1 MEEIVQL
8 TVFDEVGM
16 YLQDIIYAHFWAKL
30 LRSVFP
36 SWRLFKWSHSSF
48 MTEFQTYS
56 SFWRSKLKA
65 ASDSKQIQMIWK
77 CFMKESKHNW
87 LLLLHSSN
95 NVMYIHERE
104 GIREKGVFA
113 YVIVWIRCAQKALSS
128 KWFFSPLHCFVK
140 IFVEIVERMQ

>member
-8 TVFDEVGM
+8 TVFDALGM
-16 YLQDIIYAHFWAKL
+16 YLQDIIYAHFWAEL
-30 LRSVFP
+30 LRSVFS
-36 SWRLFKWSHSSF
+36 SWRLFKWSHSNF

-56 SFWRSKLKA
+56 SFSRSKLKA

-77 CFMKESKHNW
+77 CFRNESKHNL

-95 NVMYIHERE
+95 SVMYIHERE
-104 GIREKGVFA
+104 GIREKGVFL
-113 YVIVWIRCAQKALSS
+113 YVIVWIRCAHKALSA
-128 KWFFSPLHCFVK
+128 KFIFSPLHCFVK